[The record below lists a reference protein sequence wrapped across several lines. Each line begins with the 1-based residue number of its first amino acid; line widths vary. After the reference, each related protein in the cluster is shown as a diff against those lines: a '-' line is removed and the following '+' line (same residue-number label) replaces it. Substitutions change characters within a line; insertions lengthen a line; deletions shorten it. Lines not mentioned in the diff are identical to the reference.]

1 VFYFCLNIRI
11 KQPTVLVT
19 EIVLHEIK
27 NPHVVA
33 HQQNILISS
42 ILPHEINQ
50 GFDEEIGFLPQLVSI
65 NDVNV
70 YHMHDIVEII
80 ENLKRENIEW
90 ITFQLLNDKKLVFP
104 LRDALVATDTL
115 MAENNIVQAWDKIVN
130 PIAAIGSI

>member
-11 KQPTVLVT
+11 RQHIFLVT
-19 EIVLHEIK
+19 DKVLREIK
-27 NPHVVA
+27 NPQVVA

-80 ENLKRENIEW
+80 ENLKREDIGW

-104 LRDALVATDTL
+104 LRDALVATETL
-115 MAENNIVQAWDKIVN
+115 MTENNIVQAWDKIVN
-130 PIAAIGSI
+130 PIAAAAI